1 MLIKTEGV
9 VNAAWRLKIVLAIV
23 AVFHVITVL
32 GLTALVLRDP
42 ETMGATLAT
51 WAGYPEAV
59 RMLWQ
64 DVGLLG
70 IACLTLLFWS
80 VVFALAARVFGKLA
94 DGDVDTAAQVAGV
107 LALWFWAIFIWAL
120 AEPAVTSVVSTWHMP
135 EGQRSLSIALNGQQV
150 SLALSALIMGCMA
163 RALSLGAE
171 LWRDH
176 REVV

>member
-1 MLIKTEGV
+1 
-9 VNAAWRLKIVLAIV
+9 
-23 AVFHVITVL
+23 
-32 GLTALVLRDP
+32 
-42 ETMGATLAT
+42 
-51 WAGYPEAV
+51 
-59 RMLWQ
+59 
-64 DVGLLG
+64 
-70 IACLTLLFWS
+70 
-80 VVFALAARVFGKLA
+80 VFALAARVFGKLA